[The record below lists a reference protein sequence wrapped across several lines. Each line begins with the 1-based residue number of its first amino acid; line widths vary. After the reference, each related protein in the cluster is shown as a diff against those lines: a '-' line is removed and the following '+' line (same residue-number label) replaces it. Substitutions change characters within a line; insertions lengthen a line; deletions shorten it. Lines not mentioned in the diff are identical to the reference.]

1 MSGAKGDCDAH
12 NGSRMKTTALITPAI
27 TPEFFPIPSRGHD
40 PHFGL
45 GRSTYYDLERR
56 GLLRLARVRKPGNIR
71 GKVLIPY
78 AETAALIRRLA
89 KE

>member
-1 MSGAKGDCDAH
+1 METHVPSNSRETRRVSH
-12 NGSRMKTTALITPAI
+12 N
-27 TPEFFPIPSRGHD
+27 PEYFPLPSRGQD

-56 GLLRLARVRKPGNIR
+56 GLLNLVRVRKPGNVR

-78 AETAALIRRLA
+78 AETGALIRSMSKAGRSTPIVSL
-89 KE
+89 